1 MVFEILIVED
11 DALACQR
18 LRRIVSQVFALSRC
32 ATVDSLAQA
41 RAQMTAQRFDL
52 ALLDVGLPDGD
63 GIDLLPWMQSNAP
76 QTEAVIV
83 SSLGDDATVLKALRG
98 GAVGYLLKN
107 GEDVEI
113 ELSLRSLQRGGAP
126 IDPVIARRILQLVD
140 IWSAAPR
147 APVPAPTNIPVAP
160 EGTEGELTKRE
171 IQVLELV
178 AQGLGNREIGL
189 NLYISTHTVES
200 HIKNIYRKLAVRNR
214 SSAVHSARGQG
225 LLP

>member
-1 MVFEILIVED
+1 MAFEILIVED
-11 DALACQR
+11 DTLACQR
-18 LRRIVSQVFALSRC
+18 LRRIVSQVFAQSQC
-32 ATVDSLAQA
+32 ATADSLAQA
-41 RAQMTAQRFDL
+41 RALMAGQHFDL

-63 GIDLLPWMQSNAP
+63 GTDLLPWMQSHAP
-76 QTEAVIV
+76 MTEAVIV
-83 SSLGDDATVLKALRG
+83 SSLGDDATVLKALRS

-113 ELSLRSLQRGGAP
+113 ELSLRSLQRGGSP

-140 IWSAAPR
+140 IWSTAPH
-147 APVPAPTNIPVAP
+147 APAPHSTLTAP
-160 EGTEGELTKRE
+160 EGSDGELTKRE

-178 AQGLGNREIGL
+178 AQGLSNREIAL
-189 NLYISTHTVES
+189 NLRISTHTVES

>member
-1 MVFEILIVED
+1 
-11 DALACQR
+11 
-18 LRRIVSQVFALSRC
+18 
-32 ATVDSLAQA
+32 
-41 RAQMTAQRFDL
+41 
-52 ALLDVGLPDGD
+52 
-63 GIDLLPWMQSNAP
+63 MQSNAP

>member
-1 MVFEILIVED
+1 MTFKILIVED
-11 DALACQR
+11 DALAWQR
-18 LRRIVSQVFALSRC
+18 LQRIVAQVFAGCRC
-32 ATVDSLAQA
+32 AIADSLAQA
-41 RAQMTAQRFDL
+41 RAQMTGARFDL

-63 GIDLLPWMQSNAP
+63 GIDLLPWMQSHAP

-83 SSLGDDATVLKALRG
+83 SSLGDDATVLKALRS

-140 IWSAAPR
+140 ISAA
-147 APVPAPTNIPVAP
+147 APTAPALGNIAAAP
-160 EGTEGELTKRE
+160 EGAEGELTKRE

-189 NLYISTHTVES
+189 SLNITTNTVEC
-200 HIKNIYRKLAVRNR
+200 HAKNIYRKLAVRTR
-214 SSAVHSARGQG
+214 SSAVHSARSRG